1 MRILHD
7 FLINLNHEEEV
18 NLMKSQE
25 EIFINSIKY
34 CKNFPKL
41 SSQMRLSDDKVYKI
55 LTLLPTSKYYQ
66 WSIRDVKATVKR
78 EEAYRLF
85 TYLALQ
91 NERNKSLLEKVSE
104 QPSSSESY
112 PSSKEED
119 KDGDGGRC
127 SLDDSVNYSKS
138 IPSPKF

>member
-1 MRILHD
+1 
-7 FLINLNHEEEV
+7 
-18 NLMKSQE
+18 MKSQE
-25 EIFINSIKY
+25 EIFTNSIKY

-66 WSIRDVKATVKR
+66 WSIKDVKATVKR

-112 PSSKEED
+112 LSSQVED
-119 KDGDGGRC
+119 KDGGRC

-138 IPSPKF
+138 IPSPEF